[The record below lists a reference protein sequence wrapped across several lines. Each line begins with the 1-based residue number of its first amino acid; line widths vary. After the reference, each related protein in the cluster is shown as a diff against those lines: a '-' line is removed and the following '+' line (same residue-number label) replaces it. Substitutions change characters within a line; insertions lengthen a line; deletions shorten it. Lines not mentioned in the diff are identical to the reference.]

1 MNIYIPVQSPELALI
16 LSERLFELSRPVEIR
31 KEWEISNR
39 FCGWVSHPTLPIYYM
54 ELSTE
59 PLWIYPEADE
69 TLLNS
74 ILEPFVQQGLI
85 SQADA
90 VLMQQHI
97 VNSRGAFVN
106 VTEFIPTFWLSVQ
119 KTREELEAM
128 GVLPFR
134 YHLTTV

>member
-1 MNIYIPVQSPELALI
+1 MNFIYIPVANFDLGLELGRRLLDLSFPPEL
-16 LSERLFELSRPVEIR
+16 RP
-31 KEWEISNR
+31 EWYGSLY
-39 FCGWVSHPTLPIYYM
+39 FCGPVAHPTLPIYYM

-74 ILEPFVQQGLI
+74 ILEPFIQQGLI
-85 SQADA
+85 TQADV

-97 VNSRGAFVN
+97 INSRGTFVN

-119 KTREELEAM
+119 KTREGLEGM
-128 GVLPFR
+128 GFFPEPL
-134 YHLTTV
+134 LD

>member
-1 MNIYIPVQSPELALI
+1 MNIYIPVQSPELALR
-16 LSERLFELSRPVEIR
+16 LSECLFELSRPISIR

-39 FCGWVSHPTLPIYYM
+39 FCDWVSHPTLPIYYM

-74 ILEPFVQQGLI
+74 ILEPFGQQGLI
-85 SQADA
+85 TQADI

-97 VNSRGAFVN
+97 INSRGTFVDA
-106 VTEFIPTFWLSVQ
+106 TEFIPTFWLE
-119 KTREELEAM
+119 KRETREGLEAM
-128 GVLPFR
+128 GFFPVEE
-134 YHLTTV
+134 